1 MKRQK
6 QSTDMSTCGGGG
18 SSSTCSRRSRCSRCS
33 KRRNA
38 IFLKSTSFFYFH
50 QNYLFRL
57 RRRWHLV
64 HFDFL
69 VVVFFFFFFFFVFF
83 LQEEQ
88 DFFFFFLHEE
98 HDFFFPDL
106 EEDLFTFIF
115 ARFFDFELELLFFLE
130 GSALGRAAAMGAGSG
145 FGPFA
150 IARAS
155 LFATAIASTS
165 DLSDI
170 STTFK
175 QNQNMKNIFFISI

>member
-1 MKRQK
+1 
-6 QSTDMSTCGGGG
+6 MSTCGGGR
-18 SSSTCSRRSRCSRCS
+18 SSSTCSRRGRCSRCS
-33 KRRNA
+33 NKRNKM
-38 IFLKSTSFFYFH
+38 FLKSTSFLYFH
-50 QNYLFRL
+50 ENYLLRL

-69 VVVFFFFFFFFVFF
+69 VVFVFFFFFFFVFF

-88 DFFFFFLHEE
+88 DFFFFFLHVE

-115 ARFFDFELELLFFLE
+115 PRFFDFELELLFFFFLE
-130 GSALGRAAAMGAGSG
+130 GSALGKAAAMGSGSG

-170 STTFK
+170 STTFE
-175 QNQNMKNIFFISI
+175 QNQNMKNIFFISISN